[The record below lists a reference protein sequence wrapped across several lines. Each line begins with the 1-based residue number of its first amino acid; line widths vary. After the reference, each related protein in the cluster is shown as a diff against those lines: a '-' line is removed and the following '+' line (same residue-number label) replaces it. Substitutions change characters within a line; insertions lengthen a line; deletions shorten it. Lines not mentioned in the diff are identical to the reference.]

1 MIALAKLK
9 KILANLSNLPRA
21 LFLIW
26 AAGKVWTIAQL
37 FLLVVRGV
45 LPAALVYL
53 TKFFV
58 DALIR
63 AIGEPQNRENIYA
76 VVWIGLLFGGI
87 TLAIEIIGSF
97 NQMIYTAHAEKLQDY
112 IFALIHEK
120 SVNTDLAFYE
130 QPEFFDHLH
139 RAQIEARQR
148 PVELISQLGGLLQNA
163 VTLLAMGAVLLRFG
177 VWLPAVL
184 LVSTLPAF
192 FAVLYST
199 LRLYEWRRRKT
210 ADERRL
216 WYYDWLLTSGEAA
229 AEIRLFGLGDY
240 FRQKFVELK
249 ERLRKERLKITVN
262 QRLSEFLANL
272 VALAMTALAF
282 AWIVWRAIRGFGTLG
297 DLALF
302 YQAFNQGQSLMRA
315 LLQDTGKL
323 YANSLFLRDL
333 FEYLAL
339 EPKIT
344 SPAQSV
350 PMPKTFL
357 RGITFENISFRYQ
370 TSERYI
376 LKDFNLFIPANK
388 FVAIVGANGE
398 GKSTLLKLLCRFY
411 DPESGSVKFDDQ
423 DIRDFS
429 LAELRRMMTV
439 LFQIP
444 VQYNATVKENIALG
458 NIGQNA
464 SLEEIEIAATAAGA
478 NLTVNKFTARYEQM
492 LGNWFEQGTEL
503 SVGEWQRIALAR
515 AFLRQSYLI
524 LLDEPTSAM
533 DPWAEAEWLER
544 FLSSI
549 KGRTALIIT
558 HRFTTAMRADL
569 IYVMKAG
576 KIIESGSHKELV
588 SNNGRYAES
597 WRKQVNTLEQND

>member
-1 MIALAKLK
+1 MVALAKLK

-63 AIGEPQNRENIYA
+63 AIGEPQNQENIYA

-120 SVNTDLAFYE
+120 SVNADLAFYE

-411 DPESGSVKFDDQ
+411 DPESGSVKFDDR

-576 KIIESGSHKELV
+576 KIVESGSHKELV

>member
-1 MIALAKLK
+1 MVILAKLK
-9 KILANLSNLPRA
+9 KIYANLSNLPRA

-26 AAGKVWTIAQL
+26 AAGKGWTIAQL
-37 FLLVVRGV
+37 FLLIVRGA

-58 DALIR
+58 DALIL
-63 AIGEPQNRENIYA
+63 AIREPQNPENIYA
-76 VVWIGLLFGGI
+76 VIRLGVLFGVI
-87 TLAIEIIGSF
+87 TLATEIIGSII
-97 NQMIYTAHAEKLQDY
+97 QMIYTAHAEKLQDY

-120 SVNTDLAFYE
+120 SVNADLAFYE

-148 PVELISQLGGLLQNA
+148 PVELISQLGGLLQNT

-177 VWLPAVL
+177 IWLPAIL

-199 LRLYEWRRRKT
+199 LQFYEWRRRKT
-210 ADERRL
+210 ADERRV

-240 FRQKFVELK
+240 FRQKFAELK

-302 YQAFNQGQSLMRA
+302 YQAFSQGQSLMRA

-350 PMPKTFL
+350 PMPKTFR
-357 RGITFENISFRYQ
+357 RGITFENVSFRYQ

-411 DPESGSVKFDDQ
+411 DPESGSVKFDDR

-429 LAELRRMMTV
+429 LDELRRMMTV

-464 SLEEIEIAATAAGA
+464 SLEEIEIAAAAAGA
-478 NLTVNKFTARYEQM
+478 NVTVNKFTARYEQM
-492 LGNWFEQGTEL
+492 LGNWFVQGTEL

-533 DPWAEAEWLER
+533 DPWAEADWLER
-544 FLSSI
+544 FLSSV

-569 IYVMKAG
+569 IYVMEAG
-576 KIIESGSHKELV
+576 KIVESGSHKELV